1 MLNRLTLIDQIEQE
15 VRQRLA
21 AGLWREQ
28 LPSERRLCLEL
39 RVGRNSLRA
48 ALAMLEKQG
57 IVAIEPGVGIKCREQ
72 PIREGVQSERT
83 IALLSPVPLEQLRP
97 HQTLWIDEFRGLLA
111 ESDTAMRFHCEPRC
125 FRPKSQTVLA
135 KLVNQNASSCW
146 VLIRSTV
153 SMQGWFQRSGMRC
166 VIAGSCHEGIDL
178 PYVDLNHHATC
189 RHAAITFLRMGH
201 RRIAFLTHTAENAGD
216 KQSELGFMEGV
227 TEHRDRTAVGTVLY
241 INNDK
246 SCTSRLLSRLME
258 RKDAPTAILVNQSY
272 HYLTTFSMLLQ
283 LGKAIPRDVSL
294 ICRDHDTFLSFL
306 EPTPTYYGDD
316 IQLFAKKLNRVVN
329 ATIESREASNLRVNI
344 LPELVN
350 GDTLAPPTNS

>member
-1 MLNRLTLIDQIEQE
+1 MLKRLTLIDQIEQE

-21 AGLWREQ
+21 AGLWRDQ
-28 LPSERRLCLEL
+28 LPSERRMCLEL

-48 ALAMLEKQG
+48 ALARLEKQG
-57 IVAIEPGVGIKCREQ
+57 VVAIEPGIGIKSREC
-72 PIREGVQSERT
+72 PVREGIQSERT

-97 HQTLWIDEFRGLLA
+97 HQTLWIDELRGLLA
-111 ESDTAMRFHCEPRC
+111 ESAAAMRFHCEPRC
-125 FRPKSQTVLA
+125 FRPKSQTALA
-135 KLVNQNASSCW
+135 KLVNQNVSSCW
-146 VLIRSTV
+146 VLIRSTL
-153 SMQGWFQRSGMRC
+153 SMQGWFQRNGTRC

-201 RRIAFLTHTAENAGD
+201 RRIAFLTHAAEHAGD

-227 TEHRDRTAVGTVLY
+227 AEYQDRDATGTVLH

-246 SCTSRLLSRLME
+246 NNTSRLLGRLME
-258 RKDAPTAILVNQSY
+258 RRDAPTAILVNQSY
-272 HYLTTFSMLLQ
+272 HYLTAFSMLLQ
-283 LGKAIPRDVSL
+283 LGKAIPRDVSM

-316 IQLFAKKLNRVVN
+316 AQMFAKKLTRVVT
-329 ATIESREASNLRVNI
+329 AIVDSREVDNLRVNL
-344 LPELVN
+344 LPELVA
-350 GDTLAPPTNS
+350 GKTLGPPNSF